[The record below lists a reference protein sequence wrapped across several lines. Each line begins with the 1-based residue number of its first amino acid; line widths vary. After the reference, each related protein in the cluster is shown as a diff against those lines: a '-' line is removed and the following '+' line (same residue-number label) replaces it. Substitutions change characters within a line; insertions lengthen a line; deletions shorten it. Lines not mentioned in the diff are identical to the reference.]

1 MIKQMN
7 SNWRQLNSLQ
17 NLLLE
22 RINTHEIQW
31 KITEVAKLRNMYVA
45 EEFSSILYTEHDEK
59 LFKRNKRDDL

>member
-1 MIKQMN
+1 MN